1 MISQPFTLAVRESY
15 TVVGDYDDLAP
26 DLHTFT
32 GTPGPVLMRPTL
44 PWVNESLLRDA
55 PKRNFKPVPIVKPFS
70 DIVANRKR
78 LIAETARLTDKGWSA
93 GEIAVTLK
101 VSVRSV
107 ARYRLEVRTGR

>member
-26 DLHTFT
+26 DLRDF
-32 GTPGPVLMRPTL
+32 GIKGPVLMRPTL

-55 PKRNFKPVPIVKPFS
+55 PKRNFRPVPIVKPFS